1 MENMRKHRDITL
13 VTTERR
19 DYYLVSQ
26 SNYHTAKLFTETLL
40 ATEMK
45 KTQVLMNKPVYLGL
59 SILE

>member
-45 KTQVLMNKPVYLGL
+45 KNAGTY
-59 SILE
+59 E

>member
-1 MENMRKHRDITL
+1 MIDNYIENL
-13 VTTERR
+13 
-19 DYYLVSQ
+19 
-26 SNYHTAKLFTETLL
+26 HTAKLFTETLL

>member
-1 MENMRKHRDITL
+1 MRKHRDITL
-13 VTTERR
+13 VTTKRR
-19 DYYLVSQ
+19 DYYLVPQ